1 MSELYNAEYYH
12 EGCGPIPYEQPEH
25 WVEFFGV
32 IADKIVADLHP
43 KTVLDAGCA
52 MGYLVAALRDRGVEA
67 YGVDISE
74 YAISQVREDIRPYCK
89 VGSLVEQLPE
99 GLPAKYDLVVTIEV
113 LEHLYEDEGKR
124 AIQNLCK
131 LADQVLF
138 SSTPDDFTERT
149 HVNVQQREYWC
160 CAFFENGFLDDI
172 NYRPRYLTSYAVLFR
187 RSENFGRQ
195 VEDYERVIARY
206 ESSAVLKNSEY
217 ISKIYFDMGD
227 GMSEESC
234 ISLVS
239 KVGNR
244 FSQHIFL
251 PKGCKSVRFDPVEGM
266 GCLIWNIKARTES
279 EDVSIDRCNGLVLGN
294 SILFKPNDPQI
305 YFDSFEQEY
314 QYIKIDAEILPLQQD
329 GWMYFCK
336 SIGELLGEKA
346 QLETDIQRKTET
358 IHELNEKLKHAQSEA
373 FYDLEKQKDLAAR
386 QLEEVSGQ
394 CASDIEVLQREVAKL
409 QEDVDSRDAEIR
421 AYSDLVAYE
430 RQEHAKVVE
439 AYQVISNSTFW
450 KATKP
455 GRIFVDILKSVV
467 FRPVKKIV
475 ISVKVCGLYATARK
489 VRDKIFGRVRNS
501 EQAVSQVSAVLSGDK
516 RRSPITGNPVDGI
529 ETILVSENIKR
540 LNLVTD
546 TIDASSLLGGVATAL
561 IVATEFANRYNYE
574 LRIIT
579 RNTETNPMNYENI
592 MKISGVKPAEKL
604 SFYSDY
610 ERFDQSVDFRMEVGP
625 GDIFFATSWWSAQA
639 IKSTTI
645 NPRFFYI
652 IQEVETF
659 FYNYGSERLLCE
671 QIMEDPNIDFI
682 VNSHYLHD
690 YFVKNNP
697 NITKHGCYFEPA
709 FPSELYSKKD
719 FMNKNKYKLFFY
731 ARPNNPR
738 NLYTVGVELLQKAVD
753 RGVLN
758 LEEWDVYCV
767 GQDAPIIHFSTG
779 KDSINM
785 GQLSWTEYA
794 KFLADVDLGLC
805 LMYTPHPS
813 YPPFDV
819 ASSGGVVLTNKMLN
833 KQTFDM
839 CQNVIMEDLNEEDF
853 MRGFEKAVALA
864 KDTERRQRNYEE
876 STIPRNWSAVLN
888 ETMTFMKEACDNV

>member
-1 MSELYNAEYYH
+1 M
-12 EGCGPIPYEQPEH
+12 
-25 WVEFFGV
+25 
-32 IADKIVADLHP
+32 
-43 KTVLDAGCA
+43 
-52 MGYLVAALRDRGVEA
+52 
-67 YGVDISE
+67 
-74 YAISQVREDIRPYCK
+74 
-89 VGSLVEQLPE
+89 
-99 GLPAKYDLVVTIEV
+99 
-113 LEHLYEDEGKR
+113 
-124 AIQNLCK
+124 
-131 LADQVLF
+131 
-138 SSTPDDFTERT
+138 
-149 HVNVQQREYWC
+149 
-160 CAFFENGFLDDI
+160 
-172 NYRPRYLTSYAVLFR
+172 
-187 RSENFGRQ
+187 
-195 VEDYERVIARY
+195 
-206 ESSAVLKNSEY
+206 
-217 ISKIYFDMGD
+217 
-227 GMSEESC
+227 
-234 ISLVS
+234 
-239 KVGNR
+239 
-244 FSQHIFL
+244 
-251 PKGCKSVRFDPVEGM
+251 
-266 GCLIWNIKARTES
+266 
-279 EDVSIDRCNGLVLGN
+279 
-294 SILFKPNDPQI
+294 
-305 YFDSFEQEY
+305 
-314 QYIKIDAEILPLQQD
+314 
-329 GWMYFCK
+329 
-336 SIGELLGEKA
+336 
-346 QLETDIQRKTET
+346 
-358 IHELNEKLKHAQSEA
+358 
-373 FYDLEKQKDLAAR
+373 
-386 QLEEVSGQ
+386 
-394 CASDIEVLQREVAKL
+394 
-409 QEDVDSRDAEIR
+409 
-421 AYSDLVAYE
+421 
-430 RQEHAKVVE
+430 
-439 AYQVISNSTFW
+439 
-450 KATKP
+450 
-455 GRIFVDILKSVV
+455 
-467 FRPVKKIV
+467 KKIV

-682 VNSHYLHD
+682 INSHYLHD

-709 FPSELYSKKD
+709 FPSELYSKRT

-767 GQDAPIIHFSTG
+767 GQDAPIIHFST
-779 KDSINM
+779 
-785 GQLSWTEYA
+785 
-794 KFLADVDLGLC
+794 
-805 LMYTPHPS
+805 
-813 YPPFDV
+813 
-819 ASSGGVVLTNKMLN
+819 
-833 KQTFDM
+833 
-839 CQNVIMEDLNEEDF
+839 
-853 MRGFEKAVALA
+853 
-864 KDTERRQRNYEE
+864 
-876 STIPRNWSAVLN
+876 
-888 ETMTFMKEACDNV
+888 